1 MLTERKTIKMAT
13 KKTELYAIILRALC
27 LKTVSLF
34 SFVTFLN
41 NLLCFKSFAF
51 TFAKGERVRFTKND
65 YARNFTNGALGTVT
79 DIEQVNDDIYFSIV
93 LDNGDKTRFKKSEYS
108 DEHGRLYLAQAYV
121 STIYSSQGATVDGDT
136 FLFYNSRM
144 DRALSYV
151 AGSRHKD
158 NCHWFVN
165 REEVESLVSD
175 QSQVLEEEQII
186 ELMGRNMDID
196 RKNSFALEYLEANEK
211 ELSNSN
217 RIVSELTH

>member
-1 MLTERKTIKMAT
+1 MGATVFIRESWMPRELIRKRYKEKGVLGSEDFTVECVISN
-13 KKTELYAIILRALC
+13 RA
-27 LKTVSLF
+27 VP
-34 SFVTFLN
+34 
-41 NLLCFKSFAF
+41 F

-79 DIEQVNDDIYFSIV
+79 DIERVNDDIYFSIV

-186 ELMGRNMDID
+186 ELMSRNMDID